1 MYAIS
6 LLLLLDSFTG
16 FTRDSVK
23 GAATTLNAAVNPEL
37 NKPEEF
43 VYYSDC
49 KPKLTS
55 TAAM

>member
-1 MYAIS
+1 MQ
-6 LLLLLDSFTG
+6 LLLPDAFIG
-16 FTRDSVK
+16 FARDSVK

-49 KPKLTS
+49 KPTLTS

>member
-6 LLLLLDSFTG
+6 LLLLLDAFTG

-49 KPKLTS
+49 KPTLTS

>member
-6 LLLLLDSFTG
+6 LLFLFDAFTG
-16 FTRDSVK
+16 FIRDSVK

-43 VYYSDC
+43 VYYSNC
-49 KPKLTS
+49 KPKLIA